1 MILVA
6 EIIVNSLIQYLISKF
21 ISTRNGLDLRILS
34 VAILLAF
41 STLFFIGLSIFDLS
55 PFCYQQDMKIHGT
68 K

>member
-6 EIIVNSLIQYLISKF
+6 EIIVYSLIQYLISKF

-55 PFCYQQDMKIHGT
+55 HFHFAINKI
-68 K
+68 